1 LIDGRPT
8 LASFTDEAVNRKSI
22 SDLIDLIEVRVPPH
36 LSEDIPAV
44 RKAPFEQP
52 VTLEVETKDG
62 HVYSEIVH
70 IHKGS
75 PLNPV
80 TDLDLKQKFLDCAG
94 LHMNAEKSESIL
106 SYLEKNDA
114 NVRELMKLVSI

>member
-1 LIDGRPT
+1 
-8 LASFTDEAVNRKSI
+8 
-22 SDLIDLIEVRVPPH
+22 
-36 LSEDIPAV
+36 
-44 RKAPFEQP
+44 
-52 VTLEVETKDG
+52 
-62 HVYSEIVH
+62 VH